1 MVEASDW
8 LHCPFD
14 SSTLPSEKTVR
25 MRQQGKAVGCVPPA
39 ALLFEQGG
47 QYRISKSKYAVSIM
61 AVTPATASTNASL
74 ASW

>member
-25 MRQQGKAVGCVPPA
+25 MRQQGKAVGCVPPT
-39 ALLFEQGG
+39 ALLFEFH
-47 QYRISKSKYAVSIM
+47 RHE
-61 AVTPATASTNASL
+61 NA
-74 ASW
+74 A

>member
-25 MRQQGKAVGCVPPA
+25 MRQQGKAVGGTQPT
-39 ALLFEQGG
+39 ALLFEQAGLSFLMWIKAPIAILRLG
-47 QYRISKSKYAVSIM
+47 V
-61 AVTPATASTNASL
+61 
-74 ASW
+74 